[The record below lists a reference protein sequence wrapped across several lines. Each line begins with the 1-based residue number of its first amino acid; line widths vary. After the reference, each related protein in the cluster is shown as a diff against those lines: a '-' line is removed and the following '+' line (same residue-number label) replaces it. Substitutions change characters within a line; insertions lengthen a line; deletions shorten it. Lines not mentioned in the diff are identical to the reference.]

1 MYPRASI
8 ASFPR
13 SVQSTPN
20 PLTLRLG
27 CLTHPALTIKS
38 IASKTYSSGVLDSFG
53 IGEGKRFLQYFL
65 RPRWWGLF
73 SPLKYCKMTSFRG
86 GSDQYVFGD
95 ITKSRG
101 CAIAGKDEWG

>member
-38 IASKTYSSGVLDSFG
+38 IASETYSSGVLGSFG
-53 IGEGKRFLQYFL
+53 IGDGKRFLQDFL
-65 RPRWWGLF
+65 RPRWWGLS
-73 SPLKYCKMTSFRG
+73 SPLKHLTSLRG
-86 GSDQYVFGD
+86 RSDQYVFGD

-101 CAIAGKDEWG
+101 YAIVAKMSGTD